1 MNLDFNEAVLLVEDT
16 PSLSMVYQAAL
27 EKAGLNVTA
36 VYRAREARQAF
47 SEGENRIVLLDLML
61 PDGDGLDILREI
73 HRASPRTKV
82 IVITANGSINRAV
95 QAMRGGAF
103 DFLVKP
109 FDDRRLLSAV
119 EIAIRSLE
127 MDASEDQQ
135 SRTEV
140 KPSAQTDGFVGS
152 SPEMLRIY
160 EMIRDI
166 GRSTATVFI
175 TGESGTGKEIA
186 AHAIHRHSIRKS
198 GPFIAINCGAIPRD
212 LLESE
217 VFGHLKGSFTGA
229 ISDKAGAAAAADGGT
244 LFLDEIC
251 EMDQALQTKLLRFLQ
266 TSMIQPVGAVEP
278 RKVDVRIVCATNRD
292 PVAEVKAGRFREDLF
307 YRLHVVP
314 ILMPPLRDRG
324 TDVLEIADSLLE
336 RFSQEERKR
345 FVRLADDVRHNFCT
359 YNWPGNVR
367 QLENVLRNAIVL
379 NDGLELTADM
389 IPNEIA
395 YPARMMNSNG
405 PGLLNGGHGMNGHSN
420 GHQLSGYHQDDYHP
434 NGHHSNGHGTSG
446 DPAGSEIDTNVVLRG
461 LVGSTLA
468 VVEREFIEMT
478 IRECDGSIPR
488 AARILDVSPSTLYR
502 KREAWDRSPN

>member
-1 MNLDFNEAVLLVEDT
+1 MKLDFSDAVLLVEDT
-16 PSLSMVYQAAL
+16 PSLSMIYQAAL

-36 VYRAREARQAF
+36 VYRAREARQEF
-47 SEGENRIVLLDLML
+47 SKGGNRIVLLDLML

-73 HRASPRTKV
+73 HRASPKTKV

-119 EIAIRSLE
+119 ENAIRSLDLE
-127 MDASEDQQ
+127 AAEDTAPR
-135 SRTEV
+135 S
-140 KPSAQTDGFVGS
+140 SAANRKNVPGFVGS
-152 SPEMLRIY
+152 SPEMQRIY
-160 EMIRDI
+160 QMIRDI

-186 AHAIHRHSIRKS
+186 AQAIHQSSTRRS

-244 LFLDEIC
+244 LFLDEMC

-292 PVAEVKAGRFREDLF
+292 PMAEVKAGRFREDLF

-314 ILMPPLRDRG
+314 IHLPPLAERG
-324 TDVLEIADSLLE
+324 TDVLEIAESLLE
-336 RFSQEERKR
+336 RFSGEEQKR
-345 FVRLADDVRHNFCT
+345 FVRLTDEVRHAFCT
-359 YNWPGNVR
+359 YHWPGNVR

-379 NDGLELTADM
+379 NDGVELSATM
-389 IPNEIA
+389 LPQEIA
-395 YPARMMNSNG
+395 YPVEVATDRVLRRAN
-405 PGLLNGGHGMNGHSN
+405 GMNGSN
-420 GHQLSGYHQDDYHP
+420 GVNGHTNGHM
-434 NGHHSNGHGTSG
+434 NGHHTNGARALGVDSVAMLDDIEG
-446 DPAGSEIDTNVVLRG
+446 DAETNRLLKG

-468 VVEREFIEMT
+468 AVEREFIEMT

-502 KREAWDRSPN
+502 KREAWDRAAS